1 MRRVQRL
8 GFLLAVMVLGCATTA
23 PTITHRRSGAT
34 TTLAG
39 LKGNVVVVNFWAE
52 WCKPCIAEI
61 PDIARVTGA
70 FGSEVLFLPVYYR
83 PDSSSPKLAEWLDT
97 TPAYFRDRVCFA
109 SASFL
114 SQYDLSRIPH
124 TYVYGRDGALV
135 ADYQAAISGPRLD
148 QLRAAIAEALKR

>member
-8 GFLLAVMVLGCATTA
+8 GFLLAVVVLGCATA

-61 PDIARVTGA
+61 PDIARVTDA
-70 FGSEVLFLPVYYR
+70 FGPDVLFLPVYHR
-83 PDSSSPKLAEWLDT
+83 ADSSSPKLAEWLDT
-97 TPAYFRDRVCFA
+97 TPTYFRDRVCFA

-135 ADYQAAISGPRLD
+135 ADYQAAISGRRLD